1 MKQAK
6 RSGRLSYALVTA
18 TIIVGFTLAYWIWPK
33 GIFERPL
40 AEADWGTL
48 LQAGAAILVAAF
60 SIGMAFIA

>member
-1 MKQAK
+1 MKEIK
-6 RSGRLSYALVTA
+6 RTGRFSYALVTA
-18 TIIVGFTLAYWIWPK
+18 SVIVGFALAYWIWPK
-33 GIFERPL
+33 GIFDEPL